1 MKVNE
6 SKRSIVA
13 QTSLM
18 TIKEESKRRL
28 KEGRR
33 VISDVVVVYK
43 GMSSGPRKL
52 T

>member
-13 QTSLM
+13 QTLM
-18 TIKEESKRRL
+18 SMKEESKRRL

-33 VISDVVVVYK
+33 VVSDVVVVYK
-43 GMSSGPRKL
+43 GMSSGPREL